1 MSAPETNIHKQEKRH
16 AGPLTGMRVLLII
29 VGIMLLGWVGWVV
42 IQGQDPQGAETQ
54 IEVVPGVG
62 AEEVPGPAAD

>member
-1 MSAPETNIHKQEKRH
+1 
-16 AGPLTGMRVLLII
+16 MRVLLIV

>member
-1 MSAPETNIHKQEKRH
+1 MKI
-16 AGPLTGMRVLLII
+16 LLVL
-29 VGIMLLGWVGWVV
+29 VGIMLVVWVGWVV
-42 IQGQDPQGAETQ
+42 MQGQEPQGAETQ